1 MQDGTTYYVQVNNG
15 VAGEIKSFVYKKA
28 ICGDPTPTPTAV
40 PPPVVLN
47 PTCTASGNVSWT
59 GAPRT
64 DNTFTVRIST
74 TATIP
79 NDDKLYRK
87 TITVSAGQ
95 SSHSTTFPDGFLNY
109 INNSALAMQDGT
121 TYYVQVNNGVAG
133 EIKSFVYKKAI
144 CGDPTPTPTAVPPP
158 VVLNPTCTASGNI
171 SWTGAPRPD
180 NTFTVR
186 ISTTAA
192 IPNDDKLY
200 RKTITVSAGQ
210 SSHSTTFPDG
220 FLNYINNS
228 ALAMQDG
235 TTYYVQVNNGVAGA
249 IKSFVYT
256 KPTCTTATPTPITT
270 ATPPPSLSCALG
282 IEKLGENMTK
292 QSPVQPRVDAAPLDL
307 IRFTINVTS
316 QSSTRIN
323 YVIVRDDLPSYVVYV
338 PGSTYVAGSPAL
350 DGIATGGIAIGNL
363 EPNTTKTITFQA
375 RVGSSPAFQSGT
387 TVLANSAFAGSSC
400 AAERESK
407 IPIFVSKTVIV
418 PVSGVKTGVDG
429 VMVTSLVS
437 LIVTFGY
444 GLSAAGMSY
453 FRKPSS
459 AALVAV
465 LLFVFASTLGVS
477 QSLKNVQTAS
487 IEIKSPAIHNE
498 TGSFFGLIG
507 GKKLL

>member
-1 MQDGTTYYVQVNNG
+1 
-15 VAGEIKSFVYKKA
+15 
-28 ICGDPTPTPTAV
+28 
-40 PPPVVLN
+40 
-47 PTCTASGNVSWT
+47 
-59 GAPRT
+59 
-64 DNTFTVRIST
+64 
-74 TATIP
+74 
-79 NDDKLYRK
+79 
-87 TITVSAGQ
+87 
-95 SSHSTTFPDGFLNY
+95 
-109 INNSALAMQDGT
+109 
-121 TYYVQVNNGVAG
+121 
-133 EIKSFVYKKAI
+133 
-144 CGDPTPTPTAVPPP
+144 
-158 VVLNPTCTASGNI
+158 
-171 SWTGAPRPD
+171 
-180 NTFTVR
+180 
-186 ISTTAA
+186 
-192 IPNDDKLY
+192 
-200 RKTITVSAGQ
+200 
-210 SSHSTTFPDG
+210 
-220 FLNYINNS
+220 
-228 ALAMQDG
+228 MQDG

-507 GKKLL
+507 GKELLER